1 MSKYDND
8 KNKPVLDWI
17 KTDLLLIDNSYQRS
31 VEGKRSQ
38 NTIKLIIDNF
48 DWNEFAPL
56 VVAKTPEGYN
66 VIDGQ
71 HRFIAA
77 SRLKIE
83 KLPCW
88 IIQQSDVNTQAD
100 TFVGI
105 NKNRVAVNS
114 YALYKAKLAKN
125 DELAKKVEEF
135 CYNNDI
141 KIPASGYVS
150 KPNHTLALYT
160 ISKQIKK
167 HNGAYLAEAIR
178 LIKES
183 FPTSVG
189 QIKPD
194 IIDTLVKL
202 KQEYGSKIKDSEI
215 IAAMRNFGDNKMISA
230 KAKQLKSLDNTIK
243 NLQDAHFRVFCAKIK
258 EIRRSNKNG

>member
-1 MSKYDND
+1 MSIYDND
-8 KNKPVLDWI
+8 ENKPILNWVD
-17 KTDLLLIDNSYQRS
+17 TNLLQVDNTYQRS
-31 VEGKRSQ
+31 TEGKRSQ
-38 NTIKLIIDNF
+38 NIIKLIINNF

-77 SRLKIE
+77 SKLKIE

-88 IIQQSDVNTQAD
+88 IIKNTDVNAQAD
-100 TFVGI
+100 SFVGI
-105 NKNRVAVNS
+105 NKNRVTVNN

-135 CYNNDI
+135 CFSNNI
-141 KIPASGYVS
+141 KIPESGYVS
-150 KPNHTLALYT
+150 KPNHTLALAT
-160 ISKQIKK
+160 ITK
-167 HNGAYLAEAIR
+167 HIQKNNEAYLSEAIK
-178 LIKES
+178 LIKEA
-183 FPTSVG
+183 FPSAIG

-194 IIDTLVKL
+194 ILDTIIKVKQTY
-202 KQEYGSKIKDSEI
+202 KVKNEEI

-230 KAKQLKSLDNTIK
+230 KAKQLKSLDNTVK

-258 EIRRSNKNG
+258 EIRRSVKNG

>member
-1 MSKYDND
+1 MSKYDDD
-8 KNKPVLDWI
+8 KNKPVLDWVD
-17 KTDLLLIDNSYQRS
+17 TDLLLVDNSYQRS

-38 NTIKLIIDNF
+38 STIKLIIDNF

-77 SRLKIE
+77 SKLKIE

-88 IIQQSDVNTQAD
+88 IIQKSDVNTQAD

-125 DELAKKVEEF
+125 DELAKKVEDF
-135 CYNNDI
+135 CFNNDI

-150 KPNHTLALYT
+150 KPNHTLALQT
-160 ISKQIKK
+160 ISKHIMK
-167 HNGAYLAEAIR
+167 HNEAYLSEAIK
-178 LIKES
+178 LIKEAL
-183 FPTSVG
+183 PTAIG

-194 IIDTLVKL
+194 ILDTII
-202 KQEYGSKIKDSEI
+202 KIKQTYKVKNEEI
-215 IAAMRNFGDNKMISA
+215 IAVIRNFGDNKMISA
-230 KAKQLKSLDNTIK
+230 KARQLKSLDNTVK
-243 NLQDAHFRVFCAKIK
+243 TLADAHFRVFCAKIK
-258 EIRRSNKNG
+258 EIRRSVKNG

>member
-88 IIQQSDVNTQAD
+88 IIQKSDVNTQAD

-105 NKNRVAVNS
+105 NKNRVAVNC

-150 KPNHTLALYT
+150 KPNHTLALQT
-160 ISKQIKK
+160 ISKHLKI
-167 HNGAYLAEAIR
+167 NDDAYLAEAIKQ
-178 LIKES
+178 IKDA
-183 FPTSVG
+183 FPTAIG

-194 IIDTLVKL
+194 ILDTLI
-202 KQEYGSKIKDSEI
+202 KIKKTYKVTNEEV

-258 EIRRSNKNG
+258 EIRRSAKNG

>member
-1 MSKYDND
+1 MSKYDTD
-8 KNKPVLDWI
+8 KNKPVLDWV

-31 VEGKRSQ
+31 TEGKRSQ
-38 NTIKLIIDNF
+38 STIRLIIDNF
-48 DWNEFAPL
+48 NWNEFAPL

-77 SRLKIE
+77 SKLKIE

-88 IIQQSDVNTQAD
+88 IVQNPDINSQAD

-125 DELAKKVEEF
+125 DELAKKVESF
-135 CYNNDI
+135 CIDNDI

-150 KPNHTLALYT
+150 KPNHTLALAT
-160 ISKQIKK
+160 ITKQIKN
-167 HNGAYLAEAIR
+167 HNEVYLTEAIE
-178 LIKES
+178 LIKAA
-183 FPTSVG
+183 FPTAIG

-194 IIDTLVKL
+194 ILDTLVKVM
-202 KQEYGSKIKDSEI
+202 QTSKVKKEEL

-230 KAKQLKSLDNTIK
+230 KARQLKSLDNTVRT
-243 NLQDAHFRVFCAKIK
+243 LQDAHFRVFCAKIK